1 MAQDSKLWPIIKNSQ
16 GRDSKHHIQRRA
28 LKSKVP
34 MPPALLL
41 PFFCHVWGGTTHI
54 QGSLCP
60 FINNQHNYFHP
71 NMPMDQPDLG
81 NFSVET
87 LFQMFQD
94 LRLTFIVG
102 KCSALSYILSL
113 LAWRFWYMDIYGNG
127 HWRVLKFL
135 NCSMPIFN
143 DHDYNSEWT
152 DSMDLVGYDGMMME
166 CVLLWW
172 WQSLICEKTGQ
183 KKHVGAWEK

>member
-1 MAQDSKLWPIIKNSQ
+1 MKNSQ

-41 PFFCHVWGGTTHI
+41 AFFCHVWGGTTHI

-102 KCSALSYILSL
+102 KCSALSYIGGFDTWIYMEMDTGGFWNSWIAQCPSL
-113 LAWRFWYMDIYGNG
+113 MTMTITQSELTAWILW
-127 HWRVLKFL
+127 V
-135 NCSMPIFN
+135 
-143 DHDYNSEWT
+143 
-152 DSMDLVGYDGMMME
+152 MME

-183 KKHVGAWEK
+183 KKNM